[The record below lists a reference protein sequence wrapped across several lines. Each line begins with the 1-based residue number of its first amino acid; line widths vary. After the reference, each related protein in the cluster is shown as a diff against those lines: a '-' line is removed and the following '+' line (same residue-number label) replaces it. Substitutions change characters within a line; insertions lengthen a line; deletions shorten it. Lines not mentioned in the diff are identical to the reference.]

1 MLTQNG
7 EFNNLMQQMKKHLL
21 IPIFLLLLISCKKNI
36 ENKVEIKKNHRTEK
50 YQTFVDNQTIYGLIN
65 SEALIENDVFKFC
78 NNVLNR
84 KTIFYIGYDTILL
97 KKVDTLFSQEDKK
110 FISKQYRNGIHFIL
124 EQKQLKHKNVVE
136 YDTTMI
142 ATKEK
147 SKKYWDKLLEKYKC
161 IGLVSMPL
169 FNLKKDMAIV
179 QVGYNCGINCAEGG
193 TYIYKLNENG
203 KWELYLTVE
212 KWIT

>member
-65 SEALIENDVFKFC
+65 SEALNENDVFKFC

-84 KTIFYIGYDTILL
+84 KTTFYIGYDTILL

-124 EQKQLKHKNVVE
+124 EQKLLKHKNVVE

-147 SKKYWDKLLEKYKC
+147 SKKYWGKLLEKHQC

-179 QVGYNCGINCAEGG
+179 QVGYNCGIHCAEGG